1 MQAVLITSF
10 NAVTRAWQLPP
21 EMGLQGQSI
30 NIQVL
35 FPLGRGGVFRDV
47 YSSRHFRKLKNI

>member
-1 MQAVLITSF
+1 MQAVLVTSF
-10 NAVTRAWQLPP
+10 NTVTRARQLPP

-35 FPLGRGGVFRDV
+35 FPLRRGEVFRDV
-47 YSSRHFRKLKNI
+47 YSSRHLRKLKNI